1 MAIQLQ
7 LRLHLEG
14 DDDVP
19 LGQEDEQEIVLRAAM
34 LLLEVL
40 AVEVREEE
48 GKDEPGS

>member
-7 LRLHLEG
+7 LMLRLEG

-19 LGQEDEQEIVLRAAM
+19 LGPEEEKEIVPPAAI

-40 AVEVREEE
+40 AVELREEE
-48 GKDEPGS
+48 GEDDPGS

>member
-19 LGQEDEQEIVLRAAM
+19 LGQEVERKMVPRAAI
-34 LLLEVL
+34 LLLQIL
-40 AVEVREEE
+40 AVETREEE
-48 GKDEPGS
+48 VQDELGL